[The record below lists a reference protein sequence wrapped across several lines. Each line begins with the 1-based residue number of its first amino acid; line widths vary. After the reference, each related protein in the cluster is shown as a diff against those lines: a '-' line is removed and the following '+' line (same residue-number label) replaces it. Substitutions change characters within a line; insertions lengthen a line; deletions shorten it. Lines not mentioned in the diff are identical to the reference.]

1 MSDESADKALAPRS
15 TERLSGAWLPIRLT
29 ALLLLFDMVPVW
41 YLSPLMISLVGLGLI
56 FPFLLR
62 TPVVWEAI
70 LLVLAMWIARLWPL
84 VDNHIYLLGYWALAI
99 LIALHRPDPHRA
111 LAVSARWLVVFVFL
125 WATLWKGVLSPD
137 YRDGRF
143 FTVRLMSDPRFEQH
157 AVLLSGLTQAE
168 VRQNQAF
175 LIPRDGSSAGPRSP
189 EEPDRPAAFQSTER
203 YRFWVTVFTWGL
215 LLAEAGVALVFLL
228 PWGRMTTVLRH
239 GVLMTFCLA
248 TFAFAPVPTFGWLL
262 VILGL
267 AQVDPS
273 RRTLR
278 AVYVAVW
285 FLIAFISQA
294 PWASLISKLT

>member
-1 MSDESADKALAPRS
+1 MTNDPADGAFASRS
-15 TERLSGAWLPIRLT
+15 VEHVSGAWLPIRLT

-41 YLSPLMISLVGLGLI
+41 YLGPLMISLVGLGLV
-56 FPFLLR
+56 FPSLLR
-62 TPVVWEAI
+62 TPAVWEAI
-70 LLVLAMWIARLWPL
+70 LLVLAMWIAHLWPL

-125 WATLWKGVLSPD
+125 WATVWKGVLSPD

-143 FTVRLMSDPRFEQH
+143 FTVRLMSDPRFEEH
-157 AVLLSGLTQAE
+157 AVLLSGLTRDE
-168 VRQNQAF
+168 VRQNRAF
-175 LIPRDGSSAGPRSP
+175 LDASSRSP
-189 EEPDRPAAFQSTER
+189 EASDRPAAFRSSDR

-215 LLAEAGVALVFLL
+215 LVAEAGVALVFLL
-228 PWGRMTTVLRH
+228 PWGRMTVILRH
-239 GVLMTFCLA
+239 GVLMAFCLA

-278 AVYVAVW
+278 AIYVAVW
-285 FLIAFISQA
+285 FLIAFVSQA
-294 PWASLISKLT
+294 PWATLISKLA